1 MKDPDRH
8 IMILAG
14 EPSGDVHGADLVSAM
29 HRLDPSLKFSG
40 IGGPCM
46 ERAGVSLFFSIDR
59 LSAMGLTEVIRQ
71 FNPIKQAYDLFRQ
84 HLKTDR
90 PGLLILIDYP
100 GFNLRAAR
108 YAKKHSSARVFYYI
122 TPKVWA
128 WNRSR
133 LLQMKHTIDHAGLIF
148 PFEEKLYKTAG
159 IPATYVGNPLMDRYP
174 EPVTLPS
181 GTGGDTSSAPGTIG
195 LLPGSR
201 KNEVKNLLGLMLTA
215 AQRIH
220 RHHPQVRYLVSAAQ
234 SIPLDMIEKPV
245 RALKNAGLFQVVPG
259 SPRLIFEQADML
271 IAASGTITL
280 EAAICQ
286 VPTVIIYKMSPITY
300 QIARLLV
307 TVRYAGLANLIVGR
321 EVMPELLQDAATP
334 DKICTAALDMLANL
348 AEHRRRL
355 IPVRRLLGAPGAAK
369 RGAVI
374 ALDLM
379 RRAESDHCVHSGFDK
394 PCQTL
399 LK

>member
-1 MKDPDRH
+1 
-8 IMILAG
+8 MILAG

-46 ERAGVSLFFSIDR
+46 ARAGVSLFFSIDR

-71 FNPIKQAYDLFRQ
+71 FKFIKQAYDLFRQ
-84 HLKTDR
+84 HLKITR

-108 YAKKHSSARVFYYI
+108 YAKKHSSTRIFYYI

-133 LLQMKHTIDHAGLIF
+133 LLQIKQAVDHAGLIF

-174 EPVTLPS
+174 EPVNLPS
-181 GTGGDTSSAPGTIG
+181 GTEGATSSAPGTIG

-201 KNEVKNLLGLMLTA
+201 KNEVKNLLGLMLAA
-215 AQRIH
+215 AQRLH
-220 RHHPQVRYLVSAAQ
+220 RHYPQVRYLVSAAE
-234 SIPLDMIEKPV
+234 SIPLEMIEKPV
-245 RALKNAGLFQVVPG
+245 RALKNADLFQVVPG

-286 VPTVIIYKMSPITY
+286 IPTVIIYKMSPVTF

-307 TVRYAGLANLIVGR
+307 TVRYAGLANLIVGQ

-334 DKICTAALDMLANL
+334 DNICTAALEMLANL

-355 IPVRRLLGAPGAAK
+355 IPVRRLLGATGASK
-369 RGAVI
+369 RAAEI

-379 RRAESDHCVHSGFDK
+379 RRAESDHSVHSGFDK

>member
-14 EPSGDVHGADLVSAM
+14 EPSGDVHGADLVTAM
-29 HRLDPSLKFSG
+29 LHLDPSLKFSG

-46 ERAGVSLFFSIDR
+46 AKAGVSLFFSIDR

-71 FNPIKQAYDLFRQ
+71 FKPIKQAYDLFRQ
-84 HLKTDR
+84 HLKTVR
-90 PGLLILIDYP
+90 PDLLILIDYP

-108 YAKKHSSARVFYYI
+108 YAKRHRCTRVFYYI

-133 LLQMKHTIDHAGLIF
+133 LLQMKQTIDHAGLIF

-174 EPVTLPS
+174 DPVTHPS
-181 GTGGDTSSAPGTIG
+181 GTEGDPFAPWTIG

-201 KNEVKNLLGLMLTA
+201 QNEVKNLLGLMLTA
-215 AQRIH
+215 AQRLH
-220 RHHPQVRYLVSAAQ
+220 GHHPQVRFLVSAAE
-234 SIPLDMIEKPV
+234 SIPLEMIEKPV
-245 RALKNAGLFQVVPG
+245 GALKIASLFHVIPG

-280 EAAICQ
+280 EAALCQ
-286 VPTVIIYKMSPITY
+286 VPTVIIYKMSPITF

-334 DKICTAALDMLANL
+334 DNICNAALDMLADL

-369 RGAVI
+369 RAAGI

-379 RRAESDHCVHSGFDK
+379 RRAESVLSVHSGFDK